1 MSSMGEKARDR
12 GRAPKGLLM
21 DMLPGPMTLAYL
33 SFFAAA
39 GLAVKQ
45 LAYPLAALA
54 TAGTFLPV
62 SPLVAGAYM
71 MWLVAGRAITGHRFA
86 GTFIGIVQ
94 ALVAFLLVFGRH
106 GAFNLPLYFAT
117 GLTVDLAF
125 LLMGRF
131 AVSMPGCVLSNAA
144 ASLVGTV
151 MVVGLELQM
160 TRIVVIASGI
170 IALGS
175 GAIGGLL
182 AYRLVRFYD
191 STLGKRYVIDGKEA
205 MEGYEHA
212 R

>member
-1 MSSMGEKARDR
+1 MSSMGVKARNR
-12 GRAPKGLLM
+12 GRAPKGLLA
-21 DMLPGPMTLAYL
+21 DMLPGPIILAYL

-71 MWLVAGRAITGHRFA
+71 MWLVSGRAITGYRFA

-94 ALVAFLLVFGRH
+94 SLVAFLLVFGRH
-106 GAFNLPLYFAT
+106 GAFNLPLYIAT

-131 AVSMPGCVLSNAA
+131 AASMPGCVLSNAA

-160 TRIVVIASGI
+160 AGIVVLASALI
-170 IALGS
+170 SLGS

-182 AYRLVRFYD
+182 AHRLIRSYE
-191 STLGKRYVIDGKEA
+191 STLGRRFILRDREDRES
-205 MEGYEHA
+205 EGHA

>member
-1 MSSMGEKARDR
+1 MSSTGGKARDR
-12 GRAPKGLLM
+12 GRAPKGLLA
-21 DMLPGPMTLAYL
+21 DMLPGPITLAYL

-71 MWLVAGRAITGHRFA
+71 MWLVSGRVITGYRFA

-94 ALVAFLLVFGRH
+94 AFVAFLLVFGRH
-106 GAFNLPLYFAT
+106 GAFNIPLYIAT
-117 GLTVDLAF
+117 GLTVDLLF
-125 LLMGRF
+125 MVMGKF
-131 AVSMPGCVLSNAA
+131 ARTLPGCVVSNAI
-144 ASLVGTV
+144 ASLIGTV

-160 TRIVVIASGI
+160 TRLVVIASGI

-182 AYRLVRFYD
+182 AYRLVKFYD
-191 STLGKRYVIDGKEA
+191 STLGKRYVLDDKEV

>member
-1 MSSMGEKARDR
+1 
-12 GRAPKGLLM
+12 
-21 DMLPGPMTLAYL
+21 MLPGPITLAYL

-39 GLAVKQ
+39 GLAIKQ

-54 TAGTFLPV
+54 TAGSFLPV

-71 MWLVAGRAITGHRFA
+71 MWLVAGRVITGYKLA
-86 GTFIGIVQ
+86 GTFIGLVQ
-94 ALVAFLLVFGRH
+94 AFVAFLLVFGRH
-106 GAFNLPLYFAT
+106 GAFNLPLYVAT
-117 GLTVDLAF
+117 GLTVDLLF

-131 AVSMPGCVLSNAA
+131 ARTMPGCVASNAV

-151 MVVGLELQM
+151 SVVGIELQM
-160 TRIVVIASGI
+160 TRLVVLASGI

-191 STLGKRYVIDGKEA
+191 STLGKRYVLDEKDV
-205 MEGYEHA
+205 MEGHEHA